1 MSPAASAAIAASA
14 FWIFVGT
21 CAVAS
26 IASAAFRHRETQ
38 KTIREAIEKGQG
50 LDPETLDRILQ
61 AGRPPKGPPPR
72 GFLLFGGIM
81 LLAIAGGL
89 VLIGWSES
97 MTNPA
102 QLYPGLGAGGMVG
115 LLGVGLLV
123 TARVTRDPRGD
134 GRE

>member
-1 MSPAASAAIAASA
+1 MSSAAIGAITFWTFVAVCVVSSMVSA
-14 FWIFVGT
+14 TI
-21 CAVAS
+21 
-26 IASAAFRHRETQ
+26 RHRDTQ
-38 KTIREAIEKGQG
+38 KTIRQALEKADT
-50 LDPETLDRILQ
+50 LDPETLKRLLQ
-61 AGRPPKGPPPR
+61 SGRPPKGPPPR

-89 VLIGWSES
+89 VLIGLSMS

-123 TARVTRDPRGD
+123 AARVIGRPGGD
-134 GRE
+134 GPE